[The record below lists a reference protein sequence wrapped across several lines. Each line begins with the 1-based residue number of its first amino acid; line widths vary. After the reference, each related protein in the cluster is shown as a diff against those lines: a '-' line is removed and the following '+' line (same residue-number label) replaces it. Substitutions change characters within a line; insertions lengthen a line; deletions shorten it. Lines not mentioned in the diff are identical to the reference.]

1 MKNNYTK
8 LGVVIDMNEGFVNQG
23 AMANPTYNKL
33 VPEQLRVIDKVRSEG
48 GEIMFINEGH
58 NPNSVEFNTYPAH
71 CILGTPEVELIPEL
85 KPELEK
91 EDTEIFH
98 KNCINGML
106 NRNVQDRIAQLE
118 YVKEIIL
125 MGVCAD
131 LCVADFGRTLARYLD
146 QLDREVKIF
155 VVESAIDTFD
165 APGHNREEW
174 MKVAKMFLEQAGIIY
189 VADSNELEKQEKVFH
204 L

>member
-71 CILGTPEVELIPEL
+71 CVLGTPEVELIPE
-85 KPELEK
+85 
-91 EDTEIFH
+91 F
-98 KNCINGML
+98 
-106 NRNVQDRIAQLE
+106 
-118 YVKEIIL
+118 
-125 MGVCAD
+125 
-131 LCVADFGRTLARYLD
+131 
-146 QLDREVKIF
+146 
-155 VVESAIDTFD
+155 TFD
-165 APGHNREEW
+165 NSPSTLDLSPTEAEI
-174 MKVAKMFLEQAGIIY
+174 ALFLADITSSNVDFSCLAYPFTVSTKLGIKSYLFFKNTSI
-189 VADSNELEKQEKVFH
+189 VEKPSFTFILNPTK
-204 L
+204 LL